1 MKPEGD
7 QTDSLSPEDAESV
20 PEAGTSR
27 WQRLKGFFVSRYLR
41 IIDGLSAG
49 LKRLRSRAGKPKEED
64 SEREERSE
72 SRAPPKKAKTPHADE
87 APAAA
92 PPAPRS
98 VVRSFFIYLL
108 VLILG
113 IIAGMIFSFA
123 LLSNMVINQAQ
134 KIGDQR
140 DEISQLEKQYSRAL
154 ESEAKYRKR
163 LGEIE
168 SQLNLATQKA
178 GKETTGE
185 SGNSPGAAPAAKER
199 PATPNKTGDCTL
211 ESGNAENLA
220 RCLDE
225 FNRKA
230 KR

>member
-7 QTDSLSPEDAESV
+7 QTDSLSPEDADSV
-20 PEAGTSR
+20 PEAGISR
-27 WQRLKGFFVSRYLR
+27 WQRVKQFFVSRYLR

-64 SEREERSE
+64 RQGEERSE
-72 SRAPPKKAKTPHADE
+72 SRAPPKKAKTPHAEE
-87 APAAA
+87 APAPA
-92 PPAPRS
+92 PAPRS
-98 VVRSFFIYLL
+98 AVRSLFIYLL

-113 IIAGMIFSFA
+113 IIAGMLFSFA

-178 GKETTGE
+178 GKDAIGE
-185 SGNSPGAAPAAKER
+185 SGNSPATIRER
-199 PATPNKTGDCTL
+199 AEKSPTPVKTGNCAA
-211 ESGNAENLA
+211 ESGNAEDLA
-220 RCLDE
+220 RCIDE
-225 FNRKA
+225 FNRRP